1 MEFTQAE
8 KERINELY
16 GNDFQGITPDD
27 AVLIGRWESWKA
39 VNEDE
44 HKAKI
49 EAIKAESDLK
59 LEQSKTE
66 FQQAID
72 NLRELHDRAVERLEN
87 LSNGQ

>member
-39 VNEDE
+39 LNEDE

-87 LSNGQ
+87 LSNGK

>member
-8 KERINELY
+8 KERINQLY
-16 GNDFQGITPDD
+16 GNDFEGITPDD
-27 AVLIGRWESWKA
+27 ALLIGRWESWKA
-39 VNEDE
+39 LNEDE

-87 LSNGQ
+87 LSNGK